1 MTPRMIALAFTEVAS
16 AVNGA
21 VDMHGDAMNDDIAA
35 CAVDVLLDG
44 CEDDTAAHF
53 IIADAGARGRALLD
67 AMALAYFESLAL

>member
-1 MTPRMIALAFTEVAS
+1 MTPGMVALAFTEVAS

-21 VDMHGDAMNDDIAA
+21 IEMFGDAMNADTATS
-35 CAVDVLLDG
+35 AVDVLLDG

-53 IIADAGARGRALLD
+53 IVADSGTHGRALLD